1 MMYALGE
8 ATELTRPDFHLV
20 VIVDD
25 VVARFETA
33 VVEVAI
39 VVNAGIVVIS
49 EV

>member
-1 MMYALGE
+1 LYALGE
-8 ATELTRPDFHLV
+8 ATKLARPDFRLV

-33 VVEVAI
+33 VVEIAV

-49 EV
+49 EA